1 MSKKQPQKHL
11 KERLVTPTGA
21 AGFLHLAKED
31 PRYGGYK
38 AEIRL
43 SPEKGKKLVQK
54 IDKMAEEV
62 FGEKAAARG
71 NLPYIE
77 DDETGEIV
85 FRTKSKFPI
94 PVFDA
99 KGNKLSL
106 KKVRVGSGS
115 KLRLAVELRTYWQ
128 SSKVY
133 GVKAYPQGVQVISLV
148 EFGGGGADMF
158 KSSQEDLEE
167 ELEDGEEIF
176 VYEGGDDAGDDDD
189 DEDTPFNGSGDDE
202 DDDDADF

>member
-1 MSKKQPQKHL
+1 MSKKEPQKHL

-85 FRTKSKFPI
+85 FRTKSKFVI

-106 KKVRVGSGS
+106 KKVRVGNGS

-148 EFGGGGADMF
+148 EFGGGGGADMF

-167 ELEDGEEIF
+167 ELEDGEEVF
-176 VYEGGDDAGDDDD
+176 VYEGGDDEGDEEDDAPF
-189 DEDTPFNGSGDDE
+189 DTDDDE
-202 DDDDADF
+202 DDDDSADF

>member
-1 MSKKQPQKHL
+1 MSKKEPQKHL
-11 KERLVTPTGA
+11 KERLVTPIGA

-43 SPEKGKKLVQK
+43 SPEKGKKLVHK

-71 NLPYIE
+71 NLPYTE

-148 EFGGGGADMF
+148 EYGGGNGADMF

-176 VYEGGDDAGDDDD
+176 VYEGGDVDEGD
-189 DEDTPFNGSGDDE
+189 DEDDDAPFDTDDE